1 MITYDMQINRSR
13 GHEQQPSKSTLTI
26 HQVQRVRQR
35 PSNHHQHLHHR
46 HHPLHQADLTIHSPT
61 DRRAEAPRNA
71 QEAAPAMNS
80 VATRCNIDHWQ
91 GRIWAVPSPPHLD
104 KIKKNS
110 SFFLWKPSLR
120 SSRLSKHYHFA
131 FKGSESIGT
140 ASITSKDSGKSNAV
154 SHINCRAPRR
164 PLNPKW
170 GVC

>member
-1 MITYDMQINRSR
+1 MQINRSR

-80 VATRCNIDHWQ
+80 VATRCNIDFWKEVFGQ
-91 GRIWAVPSPPHLD
+91 GPPPSFGQNP
-104 KIKKNS
+104 KNS
-110 SFFLWKPSLR
+110 SFFLGKPSLR

-140 ASITSKDSGKSNAV
+140 ASITSKDSGKSDAE
-154 SHINCRAPRR
+154 SQINYRSPRR
-164 PLNPKW
+164 PLNLKW